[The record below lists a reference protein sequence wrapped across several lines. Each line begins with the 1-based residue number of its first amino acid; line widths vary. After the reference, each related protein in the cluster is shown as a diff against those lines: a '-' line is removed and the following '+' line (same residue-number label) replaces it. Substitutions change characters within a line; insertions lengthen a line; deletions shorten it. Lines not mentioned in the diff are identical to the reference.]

1 MSRLERFTAI
11 LMLAAIAMVA
21 AAQPSVQIDTS
32 NWETYRNEA
41 MGFEVKYPNS
51 WHVRQARGTIESVT
65 VNETPQV
72 GKANRAVQ
80 FIVQRMINPKGLSIR
95 QWWNEQ
101 MRGKT
106 PPASHQFIDTTIG
119 GRPAIRREYVGS
131 LGRSFDFFSS
141 LGKSDILTIAI
152 SQPSSQKELD
162 QTYEAVLATVKFIK

>member
-1 MSRLERFTAI
+1 MSRLELLVTS
-11 LMLAAIAMVA
+11 LMLAVAATVA
-21 AAQPSVQIDTS
+21 AAQPSSQIDTS
-32 NWETYRNEA
+32 DWKTYRSEA

-65 VNETPQV
+65 VNQTPQV
-72 GKANRAVQ
+72 GKANLGLQ

-101 MRGKT
+101 MQGKT
-106 PPASHQFIDTTIG
+106 PPASHQFIDSTIG

-131 LGRSFDFFSS
+131 LGRSFDFFIS
-141 LGKSDILTIAI
+141 LGKTDIFTIAI